1 MTTEQPTLQQTMQTT
16 AAYHDVISAEIK
28 TPEIRVYETKT
39 SRILATGEIREYTIK
54 QHYVVK
60 KRAGICKTELK
71 KRESKL
77 RGEIAGMLHNLE
89 IPQLTQLRDIC
100 QKLNEPT
107 CLVVH

>member
-60 KRAGICKTELK
+60 KRTGICKTELK
-71 KRESKL
+71 K
-77 RGEIAGMLHNLE
+77 
-89 IPQLTQLRDIC
+89 
-100 QKLNEPT
+100 
-107 CLVVH
+107 